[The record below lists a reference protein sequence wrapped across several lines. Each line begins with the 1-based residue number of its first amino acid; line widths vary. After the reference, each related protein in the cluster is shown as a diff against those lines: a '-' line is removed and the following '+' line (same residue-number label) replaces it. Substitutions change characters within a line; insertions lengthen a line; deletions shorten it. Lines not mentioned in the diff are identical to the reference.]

1 MARQTIGGSSIGVST
16 EAALG
21 QNTPNPFVIST
32 TVRLSVP
39 GSAQLVLLSIHDMSG
54 KQLRQLTIAGRGD
67 LSIALTNEGLA
78 PGMYLYSLTVDG
90 NLIGTKRM
98 IIVK

>member
-1 MARQTIGGSSIGVST
+1 MAKQTIGGSSVGVST

-21 QNTPNPFVIST
+21 QNTLSQFAISM

-39 GSAQLVLLSIHDMSG
+39 GLAQSALLSIHDMSG
-54 KQLRQLTIAGRGD
+54 KQLRQLIIAGRGD

-78 PGMYLYSLTVDG
+78 PGMYLYCLTVDG

-98 IIVK
+98 IIAK

>member
-1 MARQTIGGSSIGVST
+1 MVKQTTGGNSIGVSA

-21 QNTPNPFVIST
+21 QNTLNPFAIST
-32 TVRLSVP
+32 TVRLSVLV
-39 GSAQLVLLSIHDMSG
+39 SALLSIHDMSG
-54 KQLRQLTIAGRGD
+54 KQLRQLIIAGRGD

-78 PGMYLYSLTVDG
+78 PGMDLYSLTVDG

-98 IIVK
+98 IIAK